1 MRSARRER
9 SKSAPGLPQ
18 PRERLSW
25 PASNVKNLSWGSS
38 VMYWEYDLATESCAD
53 VDASVD
59 GTSRSTDASH
69 PARARQ
75 SRALQ
80 YEADG

>member
-1 MRSARRER
+1 
-9 SKSAPGLPQ
+9 
-18 PRERLSW
+18 
-25 PASNVKNLSWGSS
+25 
-38 VMYWEYDLATESCAD
+38 MYWEYDLATESCAD

-59 GTSRSTDASH
+59 GTSRPTDASH
-69 PARARQ
+69 PARARH